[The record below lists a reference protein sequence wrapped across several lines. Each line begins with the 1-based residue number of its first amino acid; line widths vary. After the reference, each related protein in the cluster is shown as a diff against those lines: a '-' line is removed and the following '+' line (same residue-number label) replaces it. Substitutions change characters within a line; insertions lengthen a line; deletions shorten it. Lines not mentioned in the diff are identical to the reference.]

1 VSVLSRPRHCA
12 LSRPRRCALAAVS
25 LAVAGLLFHGNLASA
40 LITRGDDLLRAG
52 DVGGAV
58 RAYGRSQ
65 WLDPRS
71 PVPADRLAFFLL
83 VRRAPGDA
91 ARAYA
96 VADAGL
102 RLVPGDAA
110 LLADRAFAAQRLSRW
125 RAAERDFAA
134 AARAGRDARYAHL
147 AARMAERRADRSA
160 ERAHLRAAL
169 ALDASYAPA
178 RTLLARIAR

>member
-1 VSVLSRPRHCA
+1 MSTLSH
-12 LSRPRRCALAAVS
+12 PRRCMLAAIS
-25 LAVAGLLFHGNLASA
+25 LAAAGLLFRGNLAAA

-52 DVGGAV
+52 DIGGAV
-58 RAYGRSQ
+58 RAYSRSQ
-65 WLDPRS
+65 RLDPHS
-71 PVPADRLAFFLL
+71 AVPADRLAFFLL

-102 RLVPGDAA
+102 RLAPGDAA
-110 LLADRAFAAQRLSRW
+110 LLADRGFAAQRLSRW
-125 RAAERDFAA
+125 HDAERDFAA

-169 ALDASYAPA
+169 ALNASYAPA
-178 RTLLARIAR
+178 RALLARIAR